1 MLLILLTDF
10 LAGGQAIAA
19 EITDFSSEKR
29 QLFEGNKPV
38 RSQLLGHISAYLEL
52 SQPNH
57 NKKVKYHENENE
69 QSEQTFK
76 SRLPISPMKTHLMA
90 DVLPY
95 TEDINIVSWLSSYCI
110 VINVDHYFD
119 TTPTRS

>member
-57 NKKVKYHENENE
+57 NKKS
-69 QSEQTFK
+69 Q
-76 SRLPISPMKTHLMA
+76 IS
-90 DVLPY
+90 
-95 TEDINIVSWLSSYCI
+95 
-110 VINVDHYFD
+110 
-119 TTPTRS
+119 

>member
-1 MLLILLTDF
+1 MHHIPKHANTCTTYIDNVIDPFDRLF
-10 LAGGQAIAA
+10 SWGQAIAA

-57 NKKVKYHENENE
+57 NKKS
-69 QSEQTFK
+69 Q
-76 SRLPISPMKTHLMA
+76 IS
-90 DVLPY
+90 
-95 TEDINIVSWLSSYCI
+95 
-110 VINVDHYFD
+110 
-119 TTPTRS
+119 